1 MRSACS
7 AAGFAV
13 AVVLAA
19 CGSNA
24 LAPSAASTSP
34 AMKSVTFSEVATTQH
49 ANHDGGAEIIVGS
62 SSSARG
68 AILGRVNAATPPSAA
83 VLVGVFQGEQRTGG
97 HAIQITKIERLGDQ
111 LLVHATLTAPP
122 ADGFVTQVMTSP
134 AHIVSLAASELA
146 GAKIAILLDETGAE
160 RARADIT

>member
-19 CGSNA
+19 CGGNA

-97 HAIQITKIERLGDQ
+97 HAIQITKIERVGDQ
-111 LLVHATLTAPP
+111 LVVHATFTAPP
-122 ADGFVTQVMTSP
+122 ADGFVTQVITSP
-134 AHIVSLAASELA
+134 AHIVSIASGELA
-146 GAKIAILLDETGAE
+146 GAKVAVLRDASGAE
-160 RARADIT
+160 HARASIP